1 MAAQFAATAAVLISC
16 LLALA
21 TLASCNSEGDI
32 LYKQRLA
39 WKDPNNV
46 LESWDPTL
54 VNPCTWFHVTCN
66 NDNAVIRVDLGNAG
80 ISGPLIPDLGALQ
93 NLQYLEL
100 FDNSLNGTIPAT
112 LGNLTK
118 LISLDLYGNELT
130 GEIPATLGAI
140 SILRFLRLQENNL
153 TGAIPTSL
161 GNLTS
166 LLELK
171 LQENALSGSIPSS
184 LGNLKT
190 LWILKLNDNMLSG
203 MVPLEVLSLVISGNL
218 TEINIAKNDLAGT
231 VRSSVFRVTAI
242 IQDKLKTA

>member
-1 MAAQFAATAAVLISC
+1 MAAQFAAVATVVISC
-16 LLALA
+16 LALA

-32 LYKQRLA
+32 LYTQRLA

-66 NDNAVIRVDLGNAG
+66 NDNAVTRVDLGNAG
-80 ISGPLIPDLGALQ
+80 ISGPLIPDLGGLQ
-93 NLQYLEL
+93 NLQYFEL
-100 FDNSLNGTIPAT
+100 YDNSLNGTIPAT

-140 SILRFLRLQENNL
+140 STLRYLRLHENNL
-153 TGAIPTSL
+153 TGAIPMSL

-166 LLELK
+166 LQELK

-184 LGNLKT
+184 LGNLNT

-203 MVPLEVLSLVISGNL
+203 MVPLEFLSLVISGNL

-231 VRSSVFRVTAI
+231 VRSSRFRVTAI